1 MMYRLTYTQGNGY
14 NCGCCRQVWTKTE
27 DFATREELMKWLT
40 EYHAAYQCHKVPL
53 PGVLNITS
61 TLFWEDADDR
71 SIDDIREIGD
81 DIQSQFMPD
90 DKDIDALIQEKLDR
104 YNREQKKISDE
115 NERKAKAQEKKDY
128 ERLKEKFGQ
137 DSEKVGDGK

>member
-1 MMYRLTYTQGNGY
+1 MYRITYTQGNGY
-14 NCGCCRQVWTKTE
+14 NCGCCRQEWTETK
-27 DFATREELMKWLT
+27 DFATREEMMKWLT
-40 EYHAAYQCHKVPL
+40 EYHAAYLCRGKVKVPM
-53 PGVLNITS
+53 VLNVVS
-61 TLFWEDADDR
+61 ALFWEDADDR
-71 SIDDIREIGD
+71 SIIDIREIGD